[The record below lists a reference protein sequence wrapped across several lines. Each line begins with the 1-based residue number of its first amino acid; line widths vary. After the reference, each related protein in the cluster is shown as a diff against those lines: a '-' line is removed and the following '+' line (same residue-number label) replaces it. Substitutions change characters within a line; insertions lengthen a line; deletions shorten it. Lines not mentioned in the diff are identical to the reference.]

1 MSSPPHPGAPRK
13 REVWT
18 SVEEFICE
26 TSAPMKEAKL
36 ALSTITDQGTVAKP
50 SWTTLPGGDSDR
62 RVVRCNAHEDC
73 CVKVRIRIVCGIVNL
88 SRNDAEHSTVD
99 NHFDRTNAKLT
110 REEKSEMATAR
121 GYGGTP
127 AMVVSKMSAAAVKA
141 NATASIKKVGNDVA
155 GLVGGSPHPAP
166 PHPPS
171 HPGAT
176 TNAIVHL

>member
-1 MSSPPHPGAPRK
+1 MK
-13 REVWT
+13 
-18 SVEEFICE
+18 EFCCE
-26 TSAPMKEAKL
+26 TSEPMKEAKR
-36 ALSTITDQGTVAKP
+36 ALSTITDQGLVAKP

-73 CVKVRIRIVCGIVNL
+73 CVKVRIRIVLGVVSLC
-88 SRNDAEHSTVD
+88 RNDAEHSTVD
-99 NHFDRTNAKLT
+99 NNYDRKNAALT
-110 REEKSEMATAR
+110 REEKSELATAR